1 MNFDRLQPIAQV
13 QRTITEQRFE
23 FASLPTGWWAVG
35 GLVLLVALTWAIF
48 AMYRTEG
55 RRGASLGMRMFLA
68 SLRGLVVLT
77 LAAVLIEPV
86 LATYIHRW
94 IDSYCIVLLD
104 DSSSMDLRDR
114 YPDTEVASRV
124 KSVLPPGES
133 LPVRRADILQS
144 VLERN
149 EAALMNGLSENN
161 RVKVFT
167 FSDIPKLV
175 ATLGGPGDHT
185 DPERNDADDSADAS
199 DNSDTLVDADRFN
212 MAITAQGPGTNISRA
227 MRRSV
232 ESLNGAPLAGVILFT
247 DGGFNQGDPIEVV
260 ARYVEEQG
268 IPLHVVGVGDDSPV
282 QNIRVAEVIA
292 PENVF
297 KQDPFSVTAHI
308 KTQGIDTGSVT
319 VRLFEQGGGESAS
332 SIPIK
337 TRVVPV
343 KPGGVV
349 DPVVFEITR
358 EKLGQAV
365 YRVEVPEQEAE
376 SVPDD
381 NVKQVL
387 VNIIDDK
394 MRVLLVA
401 GYPSWDYRYLS
412 RLLIRDETFEVSCW
426 LQSADINAVRDGN
439 TIIDHLPGTPDELY
453 EYDAVILIDP
463 DPSEFG
469 PGWARAVDT
478 LVSDYGGGLLY
489 VAARAWTPQFMR
501 DPVVRRVVDLLPV
514 TPDAEADLILNRV
527 GHYQTRNWTIDI
539 PTEAYAH
546 SIMRLGMDVNDAR
559 QRWSDVEGIY
569 WHYPVMREKP
579 VATVLMRHSNPQM
592 RNSYGGHVLAAT
604 QFVGSG
610 RSAFVSFDGTWR
622 WRRYATDLYN
632 QFWVQTM
639 RYLVEG
645 KLLGGKKRA
654 TIYTEGES
662 FQLGSTVNV
671 TARLFDAKF
680 EPLRTDRIQA
690 TEAVGN
696 RTQSFKLKR
705 QLDRPG
711 WYEGRFTPVRTGSY
725 RIGLTLQAGADG
737 EPITTTHDIQ
747 VVRPNIEIVNPGMDR
762 GALEELA
769 LRSTGGGYYNI
780 DQLDEIID
788 VIPDRHESTTIK
800 SRPIPLWDRW
810 WTLAVVVGLLSIEWA
825 VRKWVRLL

>member
-1 MNFDRLQPIAQV
+1 MFFNSTQPIAQV

-23 FASLPTGWWAVG
+23 FASMPSGWLVVG
-35 GLVLLVALTWAIF
+35 GLALLVAMIWAIVT
-48 AMYRTEG
+48 MYRSEG
-55 RRGASLGMRMFLA
+55 RRGASMGTRMFLA
-68 SLRGLVVLT
+68 SLRGLVILA
-77 LAAVLIEPV
+77 LAAVLVEPV

-114 YPDTEVASRV
+114 YPDTEDATRI
-124 KSVLPPGES
+124 KAILPPGES
-133 LPVRRADILQS
+133 LPARRADILTS
-144 VLERN
+144 TLDRDDN
-149 EAALMNGLSENN
+149 AFMKGLSDNN
-161 RVKVFT
+161 RVKVFS
-167 FSDIPKLV
+167 FSDTPKLL
-175 ATLGGPGDHT
+175 ATLGGPGDQTT
-185 DPERNDADDSADAS
+185 DKKDEDSGDAPVDSDDFDA
-199 DNSDTLVDADRFN
+199 TV
-212 MAITAQGPGTNISRA
+212 TAQGAGTNVSRA
-227 MRRSV
+227 LRRSI
-232 ESLNGAPLAGVILFT
+232 ESLNGAPLAGVVVFT

-308 KTQGIDTGSVT
+308 KTQGLETGSIT
-319 VRLFEQGGGESAS
+319 VKLLEQGSAESAS

-343 KPGGVV
+343 KQGGAV
-349 DPVVFEITR
+349 DPVVFEVSR
-358 EKLGQAV
+358 EKLGQVA
-365 YRVEVPEQEAE
+365 YRVEVPEQAAE

-381 NVKQVL
+381 NAKQVL
-387 VNIIDDK
+387 VNVIDDK
-394 MRVLLVA
+394 MRVLLIA
-401 GYPSWDYRYLS
+401 GYPSWDYRFLS
-412 RLLIRDETFEVSCW
+412 RLLIRDETFDVSCW
-426 LQSADINAVRDGN
+426 LQSADTNAVRDGN
-439 TIIDHLPGTPDELY
+439 TIIDHLPATQEELY

-469 PGWARAVDT
+469 PGWARAIDG

-489 VAARAWTPQFMR
+489 IAARAWTPQFMR
-501 DPVVRRVVDLLPV
+501 DPALRRLVDILPV

-527 GHYQTRNWTIDI
+527 GHYQTRNWSIDI
-539 PTEAYAH
+539 PNEAYAH
-546 SIMRLGMDVNDAR
+546 SIMRLGMDVNDAK
-559 QRWSDVEGIY
+559 QRWADVEGVY

-610 RSAFVSFDGTWR
+610 RSAFVSFDSSWR

-654 TIYTEGES
+654 TLYTEGET
-662 FQLGSTVNV
+662 FQLGSTINV
-671 TARLFDAKF
+671 TARLFDARF
-680 EPLRTDRIQA
+680 DPLQA
-690 TEAVGN
+690 DQVEATQSVSN
-696 RTQSFKLKR
+696 RTKSFKLKR

-711 WYEGRFTPVRTGSY
+711 WFEGRFTPVQTGSY
-725 RIGLTLQAGADG
+725 RVSLTLPAGADG
-737 EPITTTHDIQ
+737 EPITTTHDVQ
-747 VVRPNIEIVNPGMDR
+747 VVRPNIEIVNPRMDR
-762 GALEELA
+762 DALEELA
-769 LRSTGGGYYNI
+769 VRSPEGRYYNI
-780 DQLDEIID
+780 DQVNEIID
-788 VIPDRHESTTIK
+788 AIPDRHESTTIK

-810 WTLAVVVGLLSIEWA
+810 WTLAIIAGLLSFEWA
-825 VRKWVRLL
+825 IRKWVRLL

>member
-1 MNFDRLQPIAQV
+1 MGFDATQPIAQV

-23 FASLPTGWWAVG
+23 FASLPSGWLAVG
-35 GLVLLVALTWAIF
+35 GLVLLLALVWSIF
-48 AMYRTEG
+48 SMYRSEG

-68 SLRGLVVLT
+68 SLRGVVVLA

-94 IDSYCIVLLD
+94 IDSYCIVLID

-114 YPDTEVASRV
+114 YPNTEDAARV
-124 KSVLPPGES
+124 KSVLAGGET
-133 LPVRRADILQS
+133 LPVRRADVLTS
-144 VLERN
+144 VLKRDDN
-149 EAALMNGLSENN
+149 ALLNGLAENN

-167 FSDIPKLV
+167 FSDTPKLI
-175 ATLGGPGDHT
+175 ATLAGPGDE
-185 DPERNDADDSADAS
+185 PGSVVEEDDNAPVA
-199 DNSDTLVDADRFN
+199 VDRFEPTL
-212 MAITAQGPGTNISRA
+212 TAQGPGTNVARA
-227 MRRSV
+227 LRRSI
-232 ESLNGAPLAGVILFT
+232 ESLNGAPLAGVVLLT
-247 DGGFNQGDPIEVV
+247 DGGLNQGDPVEVV

-268 IPLHVVGVGDDSPV
+268 VPMHVVGVGDDSPV

-297 KQDPFSVTAHI
+297 TQDPFTVTANI
-308 KTQGIDTGSVT
+308 RTQGLDTGTIT
-319 VRLFEQGGGESAS
+319 VRLFERGGEESDS

-343 KPGGVV
+343 KRDGAV

-365 YRVEVPEQEAE
+365 YRVEVPEQAAE

-387 VNIIDDK
+387 VNVIDDK

-401 GYPSWDYRYLS
+401 GYPNWDYRFLS
-412 RLLIRDETFEVSCW
+412 RLLIRDETFDVSCW
-426 LQSADINAVRDGN
+426 LQSADTNAVRDGN
-439 TIIDHLPGTPDELY
+439 TIIDHLPSTPEELY
-453 EYDAVILIDP
+453 EYDAIILIDP

-478 LVSDYGGGLLY
+478 LVSDYGGGLMYL
-489 VAARAWTPQFMR
+489 ASRAWTPQFMR
-501 DPVVRRVVDLLPV
+501 DPALRRLVDLLPV
-514 TPDAEADLILNRV
+514 TPDAEADLILNRI
-527 GHYQTRNWTIDI
+527 GYYQTRKWELDI
-539 PTEAYAH
+539 PDDAFAH
-546 SIMRLGMDVNDAR
+546 SIMRLGMDVTEAK
-559 QRWSDVEGIY
+559 QRWSDIEGMY

-579 VATVLMRHSNPQM
+579 VATVLIRHSNPQM

-671 TARLFDAKF
+671 TARLFDARF
-680 EPLRTDRIQA
+680 EPLQADRVDVTQ
-690 TEAVGN
+690 TVGN
-696 RTQSFKLKR
+696 RTKTFKLKR

-711 WYEGRFTPVRTGSY
+711 WYEGRFTPVQTGSY
-725 RIGLTLQAGADG
+725 RILLTLPGSGGG
-737 EPITTTHDIQ
+737 EPITATHDVQ
-747 VVRPNIEIVNPGMDR
+747 VVRPNIEIVNPRMDR
-762 GALEELA
+762 DALEEIA
-769 LRSTGGGYYNI
+769 LRSPEGRFYDIDEI
-780 DQLDEIID
+780 DQ
-788 VIPDRHESTTIK
+788 VVSAIPDRHESTTIK

-810 WTLAVVVGLLSIEWA
+810 WTLVLVVGLLSTEWA
-825 VRKWVRLL
+825 IRKWVRLL